1 MKTISYLAVCVVA
14 CALVCAKAEEK
25 AAGGVALALTVSP
38 EVPETVRAGR
48 TPYSW
53 PHTLRVRDD
62 LDPAIRKRE
71 IAYTWSWIKKP
82 LGHGFGVDIGI
93 NDMLALSDIGPR
105 GDDGFFLKWRQ
116 DGYTFEMLDS
126 RALTLVIQK
135 PGLEARDVMN
145 VFTTMTDYACV
156 AIPNLVRVT
165 SVETGRTQGG
175 ASYGQITVDRGDAL
189 GWFTEP
195 IGWYKEGD
203 ALLLVFE
210 KVLPVPTSTKMPYTV
225 KNAAQFVGGAAWADK
240 RPFLRF
246 EESNRQQIAEEYFL
260 NVILPNQPK
269 PGPVDNSVIHG
280 RPLGAGDAK

>member
-1 MKTISYLAVCVVA
+1 MKTIGCLSVCMIA
-14 CALVCAKAEEK
+14 CALVCATAEEK
-25 AAGGVALALTVSP
+25 AAGGVSLALTVSP
-38 EVPETVRAGR
+38 EVPETERVGR

-71 IAYTWSWIKKP
+71 IEYTRPFWKNKP
-82 LGHGFGVDIGI
+82 LKGWFNSSIREDE
-93 NDMLALSDIGPR
+93 MLAISDIGPR
-105 GDDGFFLKWRQ
+105 GDDGFFFKWNAS
-116 DGYTFEMLDS
+116 GYAFEMVDS
-126 RALTLVIQK
+126 RALTLVIK
-135 PGLEARDVMN
+135 KKGLEDRDVMN

-156 AIPNLVRVT
+156 AIESLVRVT

-195 IGWYKEGD
+195 IGWYKDGD

-210 KVLPVPTSTKMPYTV
+210 KILPLSSFRMPHTV
-225 KNAAQFVGGAAWADK
+225 KSATQFVGGAQWADE
-240 RPFLRF
+240 RRFLRF
-246 EESNRQQIAEEYFL
+246 EYSNRQQLAEEYFL

-269 PGPVDNSVIHG
+269 PGPIDHSVIHG
-280 RPLGAGDAK
+280 RPLKASDAK